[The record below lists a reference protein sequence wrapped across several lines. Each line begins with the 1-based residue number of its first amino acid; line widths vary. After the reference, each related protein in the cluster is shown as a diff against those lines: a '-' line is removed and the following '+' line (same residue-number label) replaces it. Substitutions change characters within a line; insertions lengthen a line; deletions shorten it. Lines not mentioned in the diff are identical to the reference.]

1 MSEQDT
7 EFQNSQESDTT
18 PEGENQET
26 QAVEE
31 SNESIEDLREKN
43 KQLYAR
49 LKKEEEDAKAY
60 REMKRKE
67 GDAENT
73 SHTENN
79 QASSS
84 NVDVERLTLKVD
96 GYSDDEIAEIMKL
109 GGMQSLSNPLVKKAV
124 QAMREEREA
133 ENAQVT
139 DGGAKSDFTR
149 KYSPQDLR
157 KMSTEE
163 LEKILPST

>member
-1 MSEQDT
+1 MSEEIKDT
-7 EFQNSQESDTT
+7 ELENSQESHEAESDSS
-18 PEGENQET
+18 ET
-26 QAVEE
+26 LTVEE
-31 SNESIEDLREKN
+31 LQEKN

-49 LKKEEEDAKAY
+49 LKKDEEDAKAY
-60 REMKRKE
+60 RELKKKQETDDRSTQT
-67 GDAENT
+67 ENT
-73 SHTENN
+73 

-96 GYSDDEIAEIMKL
+96 GYNDDEIAEIMKL
-109 GGMQSLSNPLVKKAV
+109 GGLKSLSNPLVKKAV
-124 QAMREEREA
+124 EAMREERQA

-163 LEKILPST
+163 LEKILPTT

>member
-1 MSEQDT
+1 MSDKDT
-7 EFQNSQESDTT
+7 ELQHSQEADGAEAESSEMPT
-18 PEGENQET
+18 
-26 QAVEE
+26 VEE
-31 SNESIEDLREKN
+31 LQEKN
-43 KQLYAR
+43 RQLYAR
-49 LKKEEEDAKAY
+49 LKKAEEKAKS
-60 REMKRKE
+60 EEKE
-67 GDAENT
+67 EKTEERSTQTENT
-73 SHTENN
+73 

-96 GYSDDEIAEIMKL
+96 GYNDDEIAEIMKL
-109 GGMQSLSNPLVKKAV
+109 GGVQSLSNPLVKKAV
-124 QAMREEREA
+124 EAMREERQA

-163 LEKILPST
+163 LEKILPTT